1 MAKMRMKAKAL
12 FMTVPFRLRPG
23 RGVQEAETQVRRGS
37 AAAMRSTSAYCCDM
51 AGADR
56 TGWWGYLPPL
66 RQSRAGR
73 QSDNRGD
80 ARGQF
85 SEDDRSGNGARRRAW
100 LGEPVGTRRTGR
112 RRSEEHTSELQS
124 LMRHSYAVFCLKKT
138 KKA

>member
-73 QSDNRGD
+73 QSDNRGERKSVVEGKSVSVRVD
-80 ARGQF
+80 IGGRG
-85 SEDDRSGNGARRRAW
+85 
-100 LGEPVGTRRTGR
+100 L
-112 RRSEEHTSELQS
+112 LK
-124 LMRHSYAVFCLKKT
+124 KKT
-138 KKA
+138 KTQ

>member
-1 MAKMRMKAKAL
+1 MKAQAL
-12 FMTVPFRLRPG
+12 LMTDPFRLRPG

-37 AAAMRSTSAYCCDM
+37 AAAMLSTSAYCCDM

-100 LGEPVGTRRTGR
+100 LGEPVGTDRKSTRLN
-112 RRSEEHTSELQS
+112 SSH
-124 LMRHSYAVFCLKKT
+124 
-138 KKA
+138 

>member
-56 TGWWGYLPPL
+56 TGWWGYLPPP
-66 RQSRAGR
+66 RQRRAGR
-73 QSDNRGD
+73 QSDNRVKP
-80 ARGQF
+80 RGTF
-85 SEDDRSGNGARRRAW
+85 SADERRGHGARRPR
-100 LGEPVGTRRTGR
+100 V
-112 RRSEEHTSELQS
+112 
-124 LMRHSYAVFCLKKT
+124 
-138 KKA
+138 